1 MTNDAQLPMM
11 KNMLNT
17 ALKAG
22 IPMNLFHCYILNSQ
36 KEVAT
41 YGTPEF
47 NSITIK
53 KLEVILSNLDLDDEI
68 LWVDN
73 DIVFFKNCI
82 HEIQLNRGNFVMQ
95 DDLWGACTGFFL
107 SRSSAFAKHTIQK
120 SIHWLMN
127 STMKNINDQDA
138 FNQVYP
144 RIPGLI
150 VTKLPVEEYPNGEIY
165 FNQGRKSKAKM
176 MHCNYLYTTA
186 EKVKRL
192 KDNNMWNE
200 SNTAFDLTNHYII

>member
-1 MTNDAQLPMM
+1 
-11 KNMLNT
+11 
-17 ALKAG
+17 
-22 IPMNLFHCYILNSQ
+22 
-36 KEVAT
+36 
-41 YGTPEF
+41 
-47 NSITIK
+47 
-53 KLEVILSNLDLDDEI
+53 
-68 LWVDN
+68 
-73 DIVFFKNCI
+73 
-82 HEIQLNRGNFVMQ
+82 
-95 DDLWGACTGFFL
+95 
-107 SRSSAFAKHTIQK
+107 
-120 SIHWLMN
+120 MN

-165 FNQGRKSKAKM
+165 FNQNKKSKAKM

-192 KDNNMWNE
+192 KDNNMWDE